1 MSNEA
6 SSKKNDF
13 GIMPAKVASLSDRIA
28 QIRPDQSA
36 ALQASESDHEVS
48 RKIDQAATSAG
59 FTSREPLER
68 IRRKRS
74 VEPVTN
80 LNMRPTIT
88 LFNNFVMFC
97 EKNGN
102 VPYQEGLAKL
112 MQLAHVDAEGNVTR
126 HA

>member
-1 MSNEA
+1 MSNDA
-6 SSKKNDF
+6 AKKNEF
-13 GIMPAKVASLSDRIA
+13 GIMPARVASLTDKIA

-36 ALQASESDHEVS
+36 ALRANEGDQEVAK
-48 RKIDQAATSAG
+48 RIDQAATSIG

-68 IRRKRS
+68 LRRKRS

-80 LNMRPTIT
+80 LNMRPTIA
-88 LFNNFVMFC
+88 LFNTFVMFC

-112 MQLAHVDAEGNVTR
+112 LQMAHIDAEGNVVQ
-126 HA
+126 HS

>member
-1 MSNEA
+1 MSHDA
-6 SSKKNDF
+6 SKKNDF
-13 GIMPAKVASLSDRIA
+13 GIMPARVASLSDKIA

-36 ALQASESDHEVS
+36 ALKANEADPEVAK
-48 RKIDQAATSAG
+48 RIDQAATSAG

-68 IRRKRS
+68 LRRKRS

-80 LNMRPTIT
+80 LNMRPTIA
-88 LFNNFVMFC
+88 LFNTFVMFC

-112 MQLAHVDAEGNVTR
+112 LQMAHVDVEGNVVR
-126 HA
+126 HG

>member
-1 MSNEA
+1 MSNGA
-6 SSKKNDF
+6 AKANDF
-13 GIMPAKVASLSDRIA
+13 GIPPARVSSLSDRLA

-36 ALQASESDHEVS
+36 ALRNDEADPDVTK
-48 RKIDQAATSAG
+48 RVDQAAAG
-59 FTSREPLER
+59 VGFASREPVER

-80 LNMRPTIT
+80 LNMRPTIAI
-88 LFNNFVMFC
+88 FNTFVMFC

-112 MQLAHVDAEGNVTR
+112 LRLASVDAEGNVARQT
-126 HA
+126 